1 MSKQNIFDNET
12 FFEGYKGIRD
22 REGNANVLFEIPA
35 LFSLLPDLNGK
46 EILDLGCGFGEHCK
60 AFVDKGAVKV
70 TGIDISEKMLDVAR
84 KENSDPAITYLN
96 MPMEDLDDLDGAYD
110 LVVSSLALHYVEDFK
125 GLLNSIYRK
134 TKPGGV
140 FVFSQENPINTTYGN
155 CDFPRWT
162 KDGDGNKLYVNFANY
177 GEEGRRDSEWFVDG
191 VKKYHRMFS
200 TIVNDLVEAGFT
212 IEKMI
217 EPLPDDE
224 ILEKYPAQKDLFH
237 KPDFLVVRS
246 VKRS

>member
-12 FFEGYKGIRD
+12 FFEGYKGIRA

-35 LFSLLPDLNGK
+35 LFSLLPDLKGK
-46 EILDLGCGFGEHCK
+46 EILDLGCGFGDHCR
-60 AFVDKGAVKV
+60 AFVEKGAVKV
-70 TGIDISEKMLDVAR
+70 TGIDISAKMLEVAR
-84 KENSDPAITYLN
+84 QENSDPSITYLN
-96 MPMEDLDDLDGAYD
+96 MPMEDLDDLDGTYD
-110 LVVSSLALHYVEDFK
+110 VVISSLAFHYVEDFK
-125 GLLNSIYRK
+125 GLLGSIYRK

-140 FVFSQENPINTTYGN
+140 FVFSQENPINTTYGDD
-155 CDFPRWT
+155 DFPRWT
-162 KDGDGNKLYVNFANY
+162 KDEEGNKLYVNLANY
-177 GEEGRRDSEWFVDG
+177 GSEGRRNSEWFVDG
-191 VKKYHRMFS
+191 VTKYHRMFS

-224 ILEKYPAQKDLFH
+224 ILEKFPAQKDLFH

-246 VKRS
+246 VRRG